1 MIPYARQDIIED
13 DRLAVERILKSD
25 WLTQGPTVPSF
36 ESKVASY
43 CGVRDA
49 VATNSATSALH
60 VACLAL
66 GLGPGDWLWTS
77 PNSFVASA
85 NCGLYCGA
93 KIDFVDI
100 EMTSY
105 NMCSE
110 RLEEKLVEAERRG
123 VLPKIVIPVHFA
135 GQAPNMLKIKELAER
150 YNFYIIEDASH
161 AIGARYSPSID
172 PLPKAACSEKPDNN
186 KKLTE
191 EQTRTVGNCHF
202 SDVTVFSFHPVKII
216 TSGEGGMAVTND
228 RFIAEKMR
236 VFRSHGITRDP
247 ELMEKTDEG
256 PWLYNQVELG
266 FNYRMTDIHA
276 ALGISQLGRLDQ
288 YIAQRHLLAGVYHE
302 HLRQIPITLPEQ
314 KSNCYSAMHLY
325 PVLLSSAAQRR
336 EVFDF
341 FQSHDVKVNVHYFPI
356 HLQPYFKTLGFKTG
370 DFTNSENYYERTL
383 TLPMYPKLPADSQ
396 KMVIDLLK
404 EALANSRH

>member
-1 MIPYARQDIIED
+1 MIPYARQDIIEE

-43 CGVRDA
+43 CGARDA

-77 PNSFVASA
+77 SNSFVASA

-105 NMCSE
+105 NMCADL
-110 RLEEKLVEAERRG
+110 LETKLEEAERKG

-135 GQAPNMLKIKELAER
+135 GQAPNMLKIKELAEH
-150 YNFYIIEDASH
+150 YKFYVIEDASH
-161 AIGARYSPSID
+161 ALGASYSLNID
-172 PLPKAACSEKPDNN
+172 PFSKAVCSEESYNN
-186 KKLTE
+186 KNLSK
-191 EQTRTVGNCHF
+191 EQTRTVGDCYC

-228 RFIAEKMR
+228 EFIAQRMKL
-236 VFRSHGITRDP
+236 FRSHGITRDP
-247 ELMEKTDEG
+247 DRIKTSDEA

-288 YIAQRHLLAGVYHE
+288 FVAQRHSLAGVYHE
-302 HLRQIPITLPEQ
+302 LLKQMPITLPEQ
-314 KSNCYSAMHLY
+314 KPDCYSAMHLY
-325 PVLLSSAAQRR
+325 PVLLSSAAERR
-336 EVFDF
+336 EVFNF
-341 FQSHDVKVNVHYFPI
+341 FQSRDVKVNVHYFPI
-356 HLQPYFKTLGFKTG
+356 HLQPYFKAFGFSEG
-370 DFTNSENYYERTL
+370 DFINSEDYYQRTL
-383 TLPMYPKLPADSQ
+383 SLPMYPTLLEEQQ
-396 KMVIDLLK
+396 KTVTNIFGDALK
-404 EALANSRH
+404 CLRK